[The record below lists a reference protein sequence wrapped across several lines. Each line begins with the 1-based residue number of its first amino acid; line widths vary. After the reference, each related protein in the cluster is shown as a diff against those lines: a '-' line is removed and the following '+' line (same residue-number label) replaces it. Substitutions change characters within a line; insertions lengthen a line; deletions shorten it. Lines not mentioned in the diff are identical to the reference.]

1 MNSKALYTLEF
12 DKILEL
18 GSGTGILTQE
28 IIQNFKFKKYLAND
42 FVTKS
47 KKFIDKIYPENIFIC
62 GNAQKIRPNCKV
74 NLVISNAMFQWF
86 RSIDTSHFAGM
97 LEKGGILAFTTFS
110 PQNFKEIRD
119 ITGLSLKYKTT
130 EELKK
135 ELENNFEILY
145 IEEYTETIKFQT
157 ALELLA
163 HMKNTGV
170 NSLSQTKWAFKEV
183 KEFCD
188 IFTKKYPEITLTYA
202 PIMVVCRKK

>member
-1 MNSKALYTLEF
+1 MQINAKIVKKQFEKTIEKYNENAIVQATMACRLVQILQNYGTEF

-135 ELENNFEILY
+135 ELALRFVPTRKLNILL
-145 IEEYTETIKFQT
+145 FC
-157 ALELLA
+157 LMNMRMFLLRR
-163 HMKNTGV
+163 
-170 NSLSQTKWAFKEV
+170 L
-183 KEFCD
+183 
-188 IFTKKYPEITLTYA
+188 
-202 PIMVVCRKK
+202 